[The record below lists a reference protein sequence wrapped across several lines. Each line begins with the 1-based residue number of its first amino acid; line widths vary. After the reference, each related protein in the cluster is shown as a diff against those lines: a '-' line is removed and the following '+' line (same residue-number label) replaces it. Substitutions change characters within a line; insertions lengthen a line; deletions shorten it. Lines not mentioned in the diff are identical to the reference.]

1 MTFGHCFFLCVEKV
15 IQLSDVTIMRGSKYL
30 LENASASIFPG
41 QKVGIIGRNGCGK
54 STLFAAIKGEIA
66 PELGSLTVPR
76 NFRISAVSQQT
87 PSLDISALDYVK
99 QGDKDLTE
107 LLAQKEKAYAENNG
121 EKIALIEDK
130 LGIAGAWTIDSRAKI
145 LLHGLG
151 FAEDEM
157 QKAVKEYSGGW
168 RMRLNLAQALIYKSD
183 VLLLDEPTNHL
194 DLDTIIFLENYL
206 KSFEGT
212 ILCISH
218 DRDFLDTF
226 CSHILHFES
235 NHLVMYTGNYS
246 DYERLR
252 AERIKNEK
260 ANRRREE
267 ASLAHMQD
275 FVERFRY
282 KASKAKQAQSMLK
295 AIDRLKLTAVTQ
307 EESPYHIKFAD
318 PERTVDIIADLKEL
332 DCGYSENDII
342 LKKVNLMLIAGDRI
356 GLLGRNG
363 QGKSTLIKTLCSV
376 LKPVHG
382 TVTLGKGI
390 KIGYFAQHELDQLS
404 GQMSALDHLRA
415 IDHNAKEKDLRTFLG
430 SFSFS
435 GDKATQ
441 KVEDMSG
448 GEQARLALAIVAYQ
462 KPNLLLLD
470 EPTNHLDLDMREALS
485 LALSTYKGALILVSH
500 DRHLLEAIADKLWLI
515 DDGNVSEFNG
525 DLNDYQEF
533 LNKKNREYKEKLNE
547 KTQNQPKQNLFSE
560 KAKAQTYKTKEQ
572 KKLEAQKRQ
581 SLRPLKLEIEKLE
594 KQMEKIKKSLADID
608 TTLSDLEL
616 YSKEPEKVEILSIE
630 RAKLSDELDKCEITW
645 IEKQDELELAMK
657 E

>member
-1 MTFGHCFFLCVEKV
+1 
-15 IQLSDVTIMRGSKYL
+15 MRGSKYL

-76 NFRISAVSQQT
+76 NFKISAVSQQT

-130 LGIAGAWTIDSRAKI
+130 LGIAGVWTIDSRAKI

-157 QKAVKEYSGGW
+157 QKAVKEFSGGW

-307 EESPYHIKFAD
+307 EESPYHIKFTD

-547 KTQNQPKQNLFSE
+547 KTQKQPNQNLVSE
-560 KAKAQTYKTKEQ
+560 KAKAQTYKSKEQ

-630 RAKLSDELDKCEITW
+630 RAKLSDELDECEIAW
-645 IEKQDELELAMK
+645 IEKQDELEQAMK

>member
-1 MTFGHCFFLCVEKV
+1 
-15 IQLSDVTIMRGSKYL
+15 MRGSKYL

-76 NFRISAVSQQT
+76 NFKISAVSQQT

-130 LGIAGAWTIDSRAKI
+130 LGIAGVWTIDSRAKI

-157 QKAVKEYSGGW
+157 QKAVKEFSGGW

-390 KIGYFAQHELDQLS
+390 RIGYFAQHELDQLS

-515 DDGNVSEFNG
+515 DDGIVSEFNG

-630 RAKLSDELDKCEITW
+630 RAKLSDELDECEIAW
-645 IEKQDELELAMK
+645 IEKQDELEQAMK

>member
-1 MTFGHCFFLCVEKV
+1 MVTVFLCVEKV

-76 NFRISAVSQQT
+76 NFKISAVSQQT

-99 QGDKDLTE
+99 QGDKALTE

-130 LGIAGAWTIDSRAKI
+130 LGIAGVWTIDSRAKI

-157 QKAVKEYSGGW
+157 QKAVKEFSGGW

-547 KTQNQPKQNLFSE
+547 KTQKQPNQNLVSE

-630 RAKLSDELDKCEITW
+630 RAKLSDELDECEIAW
-645 IEKQDELELAMK
+645 IEKQDELEQAMK

>member
-1 MTFGHCFFLCVEKV
+1 
-15 IQLSDVTIMRGSKYL
+15 MRGSKYL

-76 NFRISAVSQQT
+76 NFKISAVSQQT

-130 LGIAGAWTIDSRAKI
+130 LGIAGVWTIDSRAKI

-157 QKAVKEYSGGW
+157 QKAVKEFSGGW

-363 QGKSTLIKTLCSV
+363 QGKSTLIKNLCSV

-515 DDGNVSEFNG
+515 DDGKVSEFNG

-547 KTQNQPKQNLFSE
+547 KTQTHPDQNLVSE

-594 KQMEKIKKSLADID
+594 KKMDKIKKSLADID

-645 IEKQDELELAMK
+645 IEKQDELEKAMK

>member
-1 MTFGHCFFLCVEKV
+1 
-15 IQLSDVTIMRGSKYL
+15 MRGSKYL

-390 KIGYFAQHELDQLS
+390 KIGYFAQQELDQLS

-547 KTQNQPKQNLFSE
+547 KTQNQTKQNLFSE

>member
-1 MTFGHCFFLCVEKV
+1 
-15 IQLSDVTIMRGSKYL
+15 MRGSKYL

-76 NFRISAVSQQT
+76 NFKISAVSQQT

-130 LGIAGAWTIDSRAKI
+130 LGIAGVWTIDSRAKI

-157 QKAVKEYSGGW
+157 QKAVKEFSGGW

-485 LALSTYKGALILVSH
+485 LTLSTYKGALILVSH
-500 DRHLLEAIADKLWLI
+500 DRHLLEAIADKLWLM

-533 LNKKNREYKEKLNE
+533 LNKKNREYKERLNE
-547 KTQNQPKQNLFSE
+547 KTQNQPNQNLVSE

>member
-1 MTFGHCFFLCVEKV
+1 MVTVFLCVEKV

-76 NFRISAVSQQT
+76 NFKISAVSQQT

-157 QKAVKEYSGGW
+157 QKAVKEFSGGW

-547 KTQNQPKQNLFSE
+547 KTQKQPNQNLVSE

-630 RAKLSDELDKCEITW
+630 RAKLSDELDECEIAW
-645 IEKQDELELAMK
+645 IEKQDELEQAMK

>member
-1 MTFGHCFFLCVEKV
+1 M

>member
-1 MTFGHCFFLCVEKV
+1 
-15 IQLSDVTIMRGSKYL
+15 MRGSKYL

-76 NFRISAVSQQT
+76 NFKISAVSQQT

-130 LGIAGAWTIDSRAKI
+130 LGIAGVWTIDSRAKI

-157 QKAVKEYSGGW
+157 QKAVKEFSGGW

-645 IEKQDELELAMK
+645 IEKQDELEQAMK

>member
-1 MTFGHCFFLCVEKV
+1 
-15 IQLSDVTIMRGSKYL
+15 MRGSKYL

-560 KAKAQTYKTKEQ
+560 KAKAQTYKNKEQ

>member
-1 MTFGHCFFLCVEKV
+1 M
-15 IQLSDVTIMRGSKYL
+15 IQLTDVTIMRGSKYL
-30 LENASASIFPG
+30 LEKASTSIFPG

-54 STLFAAIKGEIA
+54 STLFAAIQGDVA
-66 PELGSLTVPR
+66 PELGTISVPKG
-76 NFRISAVSQQT
+76 FKISAVSQQT
-87 PSLDISALDYVK
+87 PSLDIQALEYVK
-99 QGDKDLTE
+99 QGDKDLME
-107 LLAQKEKAYAENNG
+107 LLEQKQRAYNDNNG

-151 FAEDEM
+151 FSEDEIL
-157 QKAVKEYSGGW
+157 KLVKEFSGGW

-183 VLLLDEPTNHL
+183 ILLLDEPTNHL

-206 KSFEGT
+206 KNYEGT

-226 CSHILHFES
+226 CSHIMHFEA
-235 NHLVMYTGNYS
+235 NRLVMYTGNYS

-252 AERIKNEK
+252 AERIRNEK
-260 ANRRREE
+260 ANRKREDD
-267 ASLAHMQD
+267 ALAHMQD

-307 EESPYHIKFAD
+307 EESPYHIQFSD
-318 PERTVDIIADLKEL
+318 PERTVDILADLKNL
-332 DCGYSENDII
+332 DAGYDEDNVI
-342 LKKVNLMLIAGDRI
+342 LKNINLMLISGDRI
-356 GLLGRNG
+356 GLLGKNG

-376 LKPVHG
+376 IKPVHG

-404 GQMSALDHLRA
+404 GQMTALDHLRA
-415 IDHNAKEKDLRTFLG
+415 LDHDAKEKDLRTFLG
-430 SFSFS
+430 AFSFS
-435 GDKATQ
+435 GDKATA
-441 KVEDMSG
+441 KVETMSG

-485 LALSTYKGALILVSH
+485 LALSSYKGALILVSH

-515 DDGNVSEFNG
+515 DDGRVSEFNG

-533 LNKKNREYKEKLNE
+533 LNKKNKEYKDKLNE
-547 KTQNQPKQNLFSE
+547 EKQATKASNATLSTQSFKS
-560 KAKAQTYKTKEQ
+560 KEQ
-572 KKLEAQKRQ
+572 KKIEAQKRQ
-581 SLRPLKLEIEKLE
+581 ALRPLKKEIEDLEKLMEKLKKEISSIDETLSDSSLYQTDKDKVEKLSIDRANLSDKLDETEMTWLE
-594 KQMEKIKKSLADID
+594 KQE
-608 TTLSDLEL
+608 
-616 YSKEPEKVEILSIE
+616 
-630 RAKLSDELDKCEITW
+630 
-645 IEKQDELELAMK
+645 ELEAALA

>member
-1 MTFGHCFFLCVEKV
+1 
-15 IQLSDVTIMRGSKYL
+15 MRGSKYL

-76 NFRISAVSQQT
+76 NFKISAVSQQT
-87 PSLDISALDYVK
+87 PSLDISSLDYVK

-157 QKAVKEYSGGW
+157 QKAVKEFSGGW

-307 EESPYHIKFAD
+307 EESPYHIKFTD

-547 KTQNQPKQNLFSE
+547 KTQKQPNQNLVSE

-594 KQMEKIKKSLADID
+594 KQMEKIKKNLADID

-630 RAKLSDELDKCEITW
+630 RAKLSDELDECEIAW
-645 IEKQDELELAMK
+645 IEKQDELEQAMK

>member
-1 MTFGHCFFLCVEKV
+1 
-15 IQLSDVTIMRGSKYL
+15 MRGSKYL

-107 LLAQKEKAYAENNG
+107 LLAQKEKAYGENNG

>member
-1 MTFGHCFFLCVEKV
+1 
-15 IQLSDVTIMRGSKYL
+15 MRGSKYL

-76 NFRISAVSQQT
+76 NFKISAVSQQT
-87 PSLDISALDYVK
+87 PSLDISAFDYVK

-130 LGIAGAWTIDSRAKI
+130 LGIAGVWTIDSRAKI

-157 QKAVKEYSGGW
+157 QKAVKEFSGGW

-307 EESPYHIKFAD
+307 EESPYHIKFTD

-547 KTQNQPKQNLFSE
+547 KTQKQPNQNLVSE

-630 RAKLSDELDKCEITW
+630 RAKLSDELDECEIAW
-645 IEKQDELELAMK
+645 IEKQDELEQAMK

>member
-1 MTFGHCFFLCVEKV
+1 
-15 IQLSDVTIMRGSKYL
+15 MRGSKYL

-76 NFRISAVSQQT
+76 NFKISAVSQQT

-130 LGIAGAWTIDSRAKI
+130 LGIAGVWTIDSRAKI

-157 QKAVKEYSGGW
+157 QKAVKEFSGGW

-260 ANRRREE
+260 SNRRREE

-515 DDGNVSEFNG
+515 DDGKVSEFNG

-547 KTQNQPKQNLFSE
+547 KTQTHPDQNLVSE
-560 KAKAQTYKTKEQ
+560 KAKAQTHKTKEQ

-594 KQMEKIKKSLADID
+594 KKMDKIKKSLADID

-630 RAKLSDELDKCEITW
+630 RSKLSDELDECEITW
-645 IEKQDELELAMK
+645 IEKQDELEKAMK

>member
-1 MTFGHCFFLCVEKV
+1 M

-76 NFRISAVSQQT
+76 NFKISAVSQQT

-130 LGIAGAWTIDSRAKI
+130 LGIAGVWTIDSRAKI

-157 QKAVKEYSGGW
+157 QKAVKEFSGGW

-260 ANRRREE
+260 SNRRREE

-515 DDGNVSEFNG
+515 DDGKVSEFNG

-547 KTQNQPKQNLFSE
+547 KTQTHPDQNLVSE

-594 KQMEKIKKSLADID
+594 KKMDKIKKSLADID

-630 RAKLSDELDKCEITW
+630 RSKLSDELDECEITW
-645 IEKQDELELAMK
+645 IEKQDELEKAMK

>member
-1 MTFGHCFFLCVEKV
+1 
-15 IQLSDVTIMRGSKYL
+15 MRGSKYL

-54 STLFAAIKGEIA
+54 STLFAAIKGEIS

-76 NFRISAVSQQT
+76 NFKISAVSQQT

-99 QGDKDLTE
+99 QGDKALTE

-130 LGIAGAWTIDSRAKI
+130 LGIAGVWTIDSRAKI

-157 QKAVKEYSGGW
+157 QKAVKEFSGGW

-547 KTQNQPKQNLFSE
+547 KTQKQPNQNLVSE

-630 RAKLSDELDKCEITW
+630 RAKLSDELDECEIAW
-645 IEKQDELELAMK
+645 IEKQDELEQAMK

>member
-1 MTFGHCFFLCVEKV
+1 MCVEKV

-66 PELGSLTVPR
+66 PELGTLSVPR
-76 NFRISAVSQQT
+76 NFKISAVSQQT

-99 QGDKDLTE
+99 QGDKDLNE
-107 LLAQKEKAYAENNG
+107 LLCEKEKAYAQNNG

-151 FAEDEM
+151 FSEDEM
-157 QKAVKEYSGGW
+157 TKAVKEFSGGW

-307 EESPYHIKFAD
+307 EESPYHIKFSD

-376 LKPVHG
+376 IKPVHG

-404 GQMSALDHLRA
+404 GQMSAIDHLRA
-415 IDHNAKEKDLRTFLG
+415 FDHNAKEKDLRTFLG

-441 KVEDMSG
+441 KVEEMSG

-485 LALSTYKGALILVSH
+485 LALSTYRGALILVSH

-515 DDGNVSEFNG
+515 DDGKVSEFNG
-525 DLNDYQEF
+525 DLNDYQDF
-533 LNKKNREYKEKLNE
+533 LTRKNREYKEKLNE
-547 KTQNQPKQNLFSE
+547 KNVSSADSVSVSE
-560 KAKAQTYKTKEQ
+560 KAKIQTYKTKEQ

-594 KQMEKIKKSLADID
+594 KQMEKLKKSLSDID
-608 TTLSDLEL
+608 NSLADTEIYTKEPQKVEEL
-616 YSKEPEKVEILSIE
+616 SKERSRLT
-630 RAKLSDELDKCEITW
+630 DELDECEVSW
-645 IEKQDELELAMK
+645 IEKQDELEQAMK

>member
-1 MTFGHCFFLCVEKV
+1 
-15 IQLSDVTIMRGSKYL
+15 MRGSKYL

-76 NFRISAVSQQT
+76 NFKISAVSQQT

-130 LGIAGAWTIDSRAKI
+130 LGIAGVWTIDSRAKI

-157 QKAVKEYSGGW
+157 QKAVKEFSGGW

-630 RAKLSDELDKCEITW
+630 RAKLSDELDECEITW

>member
-1 MTFGHCFFLCVEKV
+1 
-15 IQLSDVTIMRGSKYL
+15 MRGSKYL

-76 NFRISAVSQQT
+76 NFKISAVSQQT

-130 LGIAGAWTIDSRAKI
+130 LGIAGVWTIDSRAKI

-157 QKAVKEYSGGW
+157 QKAVKEFSGGW

-547 KTQNQPKQNLFSE
+547 KTQKQPNQNLVSE

-630 RAKLSDELDKCEITW
+630 RAKLSDELDECEIAW
-645 IEKQDELELAMK
+645 IEKQDEFEQAMK

>member
-1 MTFGHCFFLCVEKV
+1 
-15 IQLSDVTIMRGSKYL
+15 MRGSKYL

-54 STLFAAIKGEIA
+54 STLFAAIKGEIS

-76 NFRISAVSQQT
+76 NFKISAVSQQT

-99 QGDKDLTE
+99 QGDKALTE

-130 LGIAGAWTIDSRAKI
+130 LGIAGVWTIDSRAKI

-157 QKAVKEYSGGW
+157 QKAVKEFSGGW

-485 LALSTYKGALILVSH
+485 LALSTYKGALMLVSH

-630 RAKLSDELDKCEITW
+630 RAKLSDELDECEIAW
-645 IEKQDELELAMK
+645 IEKQDELEQAMK

>member
-1 MTFGHCFFLCVEKV
+1 
-15 IQLSDVTIMRGSKYL
+15 MRGSKYL

-76 NFRISAVSQQT
+76 NFKISAVSQQT

-130 LGIAGAWTIDSRAKI
+130 LGIAGVWTIDSRAKI

-157 QKAVKEYSGGW
+157 QKAVKEFSGGW

-594 KQMEKIKKSLADID
+594 KKMDKIKKSLADID

-630 RAKLSDELDKCEITW
+630 RAKLSDELDECEIAW
-645 IEKQDELELAMK
+645 IEKQDELEQAMK

>member
-1 MTFGHCFFLCVEKV
+1 MVTVFLCEEKV

-76 NFRISAVSQQT
+76 NFKISAVSQQT

-130 LGIAGAWTIDSRAKI
+130 LGIAGVWTIDSRAKI

-157 QKAVKEYSGGW
+157 QKAVKEFSGGW

-307 EESPYHIKFAD
+307 EESPYHIKFTD

-547 KTQNQPKQNLFSE
+547 KTQKQPNQNLVSE

-630 RAKLSDELDKCEITW
+630 RAKLSDELDECEIAW
-645 IEKQDELELAMK
+645 IEKQDELEQAMK

>member
-1 MTFGHCFFLCVEKV
+1 MCRKV
-15 IQLSDVTIMRGSKYL
+15 IQLSDVTILRGSRYL

-66 PELGSLTVPR
+66 PELGTLTVPR
-76 NFRISAVSQQT
+76 NFKISAVSQQT
-87 PSLDISALDYVK
+87 PSLDISALNYVK

-218 DRDFLDTF
+218 DRDFLNTF

-235 NHLVMYTGNYS
+235 KHLVMYTGNYS

-267 ASLAHMQD
+267 ALLAHMQD

-645 IEKQDELELAMK
+645 IEKQDELEQALK

>member
-1 MTFGHCFFLCVEKV
+1 
-15 IQLSDVTIMRGSKYL
+15 MRGSKYL

-76 NFRISAVSQQT
+76 NFKISAVSQQT

-107 LLAQKEKAYAENNG
+107 LLTQKEKAYAENNG

-130 LGIAGAWTIDSRAKI
+130 LGIAGVWTIDSRAKI

-157 QKAVKEYSGGW
+157 QKAVKEFSGGW

-307 EESPYHIKFAD
+307 EESPYHIKFTD

-547 KTQNQPKQNLFSE
+547 KTQKQPNQNLVSE

-630 RAKLSDELDKCEITW
+630 RAKLSDELDECEIAW
-645 IEKQDELELAMK
+645 IEKQDELEQAMK

>member
-1 MTFGHCFFLCVEKV
+1 
-15 IQLSDVTIMRGSKYL
+15 MRGSKYL

-76 NFRISAVSQQT
+76 NFKISAVSQQT

-99 QGDKDLTE
+99 QGDKALTE

-130 LGIAGAWTIDSRAKI
+130 LGIAGVWTIDSRAKI

-157 QKAVKEYSGGW
+157 QKAVKEFSGGW

-267 ASLAHMQD
+267 DSLAHMQD

-547 KTQNQPKQNLFSE
+547 KIQKQPNQNLVSE

-630 RAKLSDELDKCEITW
+630 RAKLSDELDECEIAW
-645 IEKQDELELAMK
+645 IEKQDELEQAMK

>member
-1 MTFGHCFFLCVEKV
+1 
-15 IQLSDVTIMRGSKYL
+15 MRGSKYL

-76 NFRISAVSQQT
+76 NFKISAVSQQT

-99 QGDKDLTE
+99 QGDKDLAE

-130 LGIAGAWTIDSRAKI
+130 LGIAGVWTIDSRAKI

-157 QKAVKEYSGGW
+157 QKAVKEFSGGW

-547 KTQNQPKQNLFSE
+547 KTQKQPNQNLVSE

-630 RAKLSDELDKCEITW
+630 RAKLSDELDECEIAW
-645 IEKQDELELAMK
+645 IEKQDELEQAMK

>member
-1 MTFGHCFFLCVEKV
+1 
-15 IQLSDVTIMRGSKYL
+15 
-30 LENASASIFPG
+30 
-41 QKVGIIGRNGCGK
+41 
-54 STLFAAIKGEIA
+54 
-66 PELGSLTVPR
+66 
-76 NFRISAVSQQT
+76 
-87 PSLDISALDYVK
+87 
-99 QGDKDLTE
+99 
-107 LLAQKEKAYAENNG
+107 
-121 EKIALIEDK
+121 
-130 LGIAGAWTIDSRAKI
+130 
-145 LLHGLG
+145 
-151 FAEDEM
+151 
-157 QKAVKEYSGGW
+157 
-168 RMRLNLAQALIYKSD
+168 
-183 VLLLDEPTNHL
+183 
-194 DLDTIIFLENYL
+194 
-206 KSFEGT
+206 
-212 ILCISH
+212 
-218 DRDFLDTF
+218 
-226 CSHILHFES
+226 
-235 NHLVMYTGNYS
+235 
-246 DYERLR
+246 
-252 AERIKNEK
+252 
-260 ANRRREE
+260 
-267 ASLAHMQD
+267 
-275 FVERFRY
+275 
-282 KASKAKQAQSMLK
+282 
-295 AIDRLKLTAVTQ
+295 
-307 EESPYHIKFAD
+307 
-318 PERTVDIIADLKEL
+318 
-332 DCGYSENDII
+332 
-342 LKKVNLMLIAGDRI
+342 
-356 GLLGRNG
+356 
-363 QGKSTLIKTLCSV
+363 
-376 LKPVHG
+376 
-382 TVTLGKGI
+382 
-390 KIGYFAQHELDQLS
+390 
-404 GQMSALDHLRA
+404 MSALDHLRA

-547 KTQNQPKQNLFSE
+547 KTQNQPKQNLISE

-630 RAKLSDELDKCEITW
+630 RAKLSDELDKCEIAW
-645 IEKQDELELAMK
+645 IEKQDELEQAMK

>member
-1 MTFGHCFFLCVEKV
+1 
-15 IQLSDVTIMRGSKYL
+15 MRGSKYL

-66 PELGSLTVPR
+66 PELGALTVPR
-76 NFRISAVSQQT
+76 NFKISAVSQQT

-107 LLAQKEKAYAENNG
+107 LLTQKEKAYAENNG

-130 LGIAGAWTIDSRAKI
+130 LGIAGVWTIDSRAKI

-157 QKAVKEYSGGW
+157 QKAVKEFSGGW

-356 GLLGRNG
+356 GLLGRNS

-376 LKPVHG
+376 IKPVHG
-382 TVTLGKGI
+382 TATLGKGI

>member
-1 MTFGHCFFLCVEKV
+1 
-15 IQLSDVTIMRGSKYL
+15 MRGSKYL

-76 NFRISAVSQQT
+76 NFKISAVSQQT

-130 LGIAGAWTIDSRAKI
+130 LGIAGVWTIDSRAKI

-157 QKAVKEYSGGW
+157 QKAVKEFSGGW

-267 ASLAHMQD
+267 ASLAHMHD

-547 KTQNQPKQNLFSE
+547 KTQKQPNQNLVSE

-630 RAKLSDELDKCEITW
+630 RAKLSDELDECEIAW
-645 IEKQDELELAMK
+645 IEKQDELEQAMK

>member
-1 MTFGHCFFLCVEKV
+1 
-15 IQLSDVTIMRGSKYL
+15 MRGSKYL

-76 NFRISAVSQQT
+76 NFKISAVSQQT

-107 LLAQKEKAYAENNG
+107 LLTQKEKAYAENNG

-157 QKAVKEYSGGW
+157 QKAVKEFSGGW

-404 GQMSALDHLRA
+404 GQMSAIDHLRA

>member
-1 MTFGHCFFLCVEKV
+1 
-15 IQLSDVTIMRGSKYL
+15 MRGSKYL

-76 NFRISAVSQQT
+76 NFKISAVSQQT

-130 LGIAGAWTIDSRAKI
+130 LGIAGVWTIDSRAKI

-157 QKAVKEYSGGW
+157 QKAVKEFSGGW

-547 KTQNQPKQNLFSE
+547 KTQKQPKQNLVSE

-630 RAKLSDELDKCEITW
+630 RAKLSDELDECEIAW
-645 IEKQDELELAMK
+645 IEKQDELEQAMK

>member
-1 MTFGHCFFLCVEKV
+1 
-15 IQLSDVTIMRGSKYL
+15 MRGSKYL

-76 NFRISAVSQQT
+76 NFKISAVSQQT

-130 LGIAGAWTIDSRAKI
+130 LGIAGVWTIDSRAKI

-157 QKAVKEYSGGW
+157 QKAVKEFSGGW

-382 TVTLGKGI
+382 TATLGKGI

>member
-1 MTFGHCFFLCVEKV
+1 
-15 IQLSDVTIMRGSKYL
+15 MRGSKYL

-76 NFRISAVSQQT
+76 NFKISAVSQQT

-130 LGIAGAWTIDSRAKI
+130 LGIAGVWTIDSRAKI

-157 QKAVKEYSGGW
+157 QKAVKEFSGGW

-547 KTQNQPKQNLFSE
+547 KTQKQPNQNLVSK

-630 RAKLSDELDKCEITW
+630 RAKLSDELDECEIAW
-645 IEKQDELELAMK
+645 IEKQDELEQAMK

>member
-1 MTFGHCFFLCVEKV
+1 
-15 IQLSDVTIMRGSKYL
+15 MRGSKYL

-76 NFRISAVSQQT
+76 NFKISAVSQQT

-130 LGIAGAWTIDSRAKI
+130 LGIAGVWTIDYRAKI

-157 QKAVKEYSGGW
+157 QKAVKEFSGGW

-547 KTQNQPKQNLFSE
+547 KTQKQPNQNLVSE

-630 RAKLSDELDKCEITW
+630 RAKLSDELDECEIAW
-645 IEKQDELELAMK
+645 IEKQDELEQAMK

>member
-1 MTFGHCFFLCVEKV
+1 
-15 IQLSDVTIMRGSKYL
+15 MRGSKYL

-547 KTQNQPKQNLFSE
+547 KTQNQPKQNLVSE
-560 KAKAQTYKTKEQ
+560 KAIAQTYKTKEQ

>member
-1 MTFGHCFFLCVEKV
+1 
-15 IQLSDVTIMRGSKYL
+15 MRGSKYL

-76 NFRISAVSQQT
+76 NFKISAVSQQT

-107 LLAQKEKAYAENNG
+107 LLAKKEKAYAENNG

-130 LGIAGAWTIDSRAKI
+130 LGIAGVWTIDSRAKI

-157 QKAVKEYSGGW
+157 QKAVKEFSGGW

>member
-1 MTFGHCFFLCVEKV
+1 
-15 IQLSDVTIMRGSKYL
+15 MRGSKYL

-76 NFRISAVSQQT
+76 NFKISAVSQQT

-130 LGIAGAWTIDSRAKI
+130 LGIAGVWTIDSRAKI

-157 QKAVKEYSGGW
+157 QKAVKEFSGGW

-246 DYERLR
+246 DYVRLR

>member
-1 MTFGHCFFLCVEKV
+1 
-15 IQLSDVTIMRGSKYL
+15 MRGSKYL

-76 NFRISAVSQQT
+76 NFKISAVSQQT

-130 LGIAGAWTIDSRAKI
+130 LGIAGAWTIGSRAKI

-157 QKAVKEYSGGW
+157 QKAVKEFSGGW

-630 RAKLSDELDKCEITW
+630 RAKLSDELDECEIAW
-645 IEKQDELELAMK
+645 IEKQDELEQAMK

>member
-1 MTFGHCFFLCVEKV
+1 MVTVFLCEEKV

-76 NFRISAVSQQT
+76 NFKISAVSQQT

-130 LGIAGAWTIDSRAKI
+130 LGIAGVWTIDSRAKI

-157 QKAVKEYSGGW
+157 QKAVKEFSGGW

-390 KIGYFAQHELDQLS
+390 RIGYFAQHELDQLS

-547 KTQNQPKQNLFSE
+547 KTQNQPKQNLISE

-630 RAKLSDELDKCEITW
+630 RAKLSDELDKCEIAW
-645 IEKQDELELAMK
+645 IEKQDELEQAMK